1 MYFFDPIYLLFIAP
15 AALLALWAQFRV
27 KSTYAHAGQMPSR
40 RGLSGADAART
51 ILDSNGLQHVNIE
64 CVQGFLSDH
73 YDPRHEV
80 LRLSPD
86 VFDGHSLAAV
96 GIAAHEAGHAIQ
108 KARHY
113 GPLAIRNGLVPLAAT
128 GGQISML
135 LIMVGFGLMYAAGG
149 MGRGVLLAGIALFA
163 VTVIFQIVNL
173 PVEFD
178 ASRRAKLALVESG
191 IISQDELPPVRQVL
205 SAAAL
210 TYVAA
215 TLAAIMQLIYFLW
228 RAGLLGGRRSD

>member
-1 MYFFDPIYLLFIAP
+1 MLYFDPMYLLFVAP
-15 AALLALWAQFRV
+15 AILLALWAQYRV
-27 KSTYAHAGQMPSR
+27 KSTYAAATEEPSPH
-40 RGLSGADAART
+40 GMTGAEAARR

-64 CVQGFLSDH
+64 RVEGFLSDH
-73 YDPRHEV
+73 YDPREEV

-86 VFDGHSLAAV
+86 VYDGRNLAAV

-135 LIMVGFGLMYAAGG
+135 LIMVGFALMYASH
-149 MGRGVLLAGIALFA
+149 MGRTVLLAGIGLFA
-163 VTVIFQIVNL
+163 VTVLFQIVNL

-178 ASRRAKLALVESG
+178 ASRRAKAVLVESG
-191 IISQDELPPVRQVL
+191 MISRDELQPVERVL
-205 SAAAL
+205 SAAAM

-215 TLAAIMQLIYFLW
+215 TLTAVMQLIYFLW